1 MRRFMMGQF
10 MRRRFLLL
18 LCVLGAAGCSTAPA
32 VSSGGE
38 GASEGGRTVAP
49 ERCSMG
55 FAELFQLAKGRE
67 WTEEEVQGFQ
77 ALDQQGKNRVV
88 KQLAA
93 EAGCIRTED
102 QVGTDGVVYTAFWK
116 E

>member
-1 MRRFMMGQF
+1 
-10 MRRRFLLL
+10 
-18 LCVLGAAGCSTAPA
+18 
-32 VSSGGE
+32 
-38 GASEGGRTVAP
+38 
-49 ERCSMG
+49 MG
-55 FAELFQLAKGRE
+55 FRELFQVAKGRD
-67 WTEEEVQGFQ
+67 WTQEEVTAFQ
-77 ALDQQGKNRVV
+77 ALDQSGKNRMV